1 MALRQRIDPK
11 LVAVAIVLVAVA
23 LAGCAEDGGNGT
35 DGDGGPYSVAANSQS
50 DFDPQ
55 SRTIQVGETIV
66 WENTAGFAHT
76 VTSYD
81 VPQGASSFDSGNMDG
96 GDTFEHTFQTAGTYQ
111 YRCEYH
117 SSSSNGGYSGMVGEV
132 VVES

>member
-1 MALRQRIDPK
+1 MGLRHRIDRRH
-11 LVAVAIVLVAVA
+11 LAIGVVLVAVA
-23 LAGCAEDGGNGT
+23 LAGCAQDGGNGT
-35 DGDGGPYSVAANSQS
+35 DDGGPYSVAADSNS
-50 DFDPQ
+50 DFDPR
-55 SRTIQVGETIV
+55 SLTIQVGETIV

-81 VPQGASSFDSGNMDG
+81 VPDGASSFDSGNLDG
-96 GDTFEHTFQTAGTYQ
+96 GETFEHTFETAGTYQ

>member
-35 DGDGGPYSVAANSQS
+35 DGGPYSVAADSNS
-50 DFDPQ
+50 DFDPA
-55 SRTIQVGETIV
+55 SLTIAAGETV
-66 WENTAGFAHT
+66 EWENTAGFAHT

-81 VPQGASSFDSGNMDG
+81 IPDGASSFESGNMEG
-96 GDTFEHTFQTAGTYQ
+96 GDTFEHTFQTAGTYR

-117 SSSSNGGYSGMVGEV
+117 SSSSNGGYTDMVGEV

>member
-1 MALRQRIDPK
+1 MGLRQRIDPK

-35 DGDGGPYSVAANSQS
+35 DDGGPYSVAADSNS

-55 SRTIQVGETIV
+55 SLTIQVGETVV
-66 WENTAGFAHT
+66 WENTASFAHT

-81 VPQGASSFDSGNMDG
+81 VPDGASSFDSGNMEG
-96 GDTFEHTFQTAGTYQ
+96 GETFEHTFQTAGTYK
-111 YRCEYH
+111 YRCTIH
-117 SSSSNGGYSGMVGEV
+117 SSSSNGGYSGMIGEV
-132 VVES
+132 VVS